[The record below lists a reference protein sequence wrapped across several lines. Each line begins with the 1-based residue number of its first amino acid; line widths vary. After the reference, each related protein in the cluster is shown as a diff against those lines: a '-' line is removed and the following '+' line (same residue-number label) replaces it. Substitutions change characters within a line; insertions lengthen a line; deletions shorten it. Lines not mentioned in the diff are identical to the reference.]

1 MEDNKQSPDLL
12 IRSLVDGDMNV
23 LDQIYDTY
31 RDDFLRW
38 AKSKFP
44 AALRDDLLDAWHDTM
59 IVFYEQVRDRLPKKS
74 APISIDQI
82 LIEYQILIGLA
93 FPAFLGKLSPGPY
106 LLSTYTLLRVRNNLY
121 F

>member
-38 AKSKFP
+38 ANQNFRQPSVS
-44 AALRDDLLDAWHDTM
+44 LLDAWHDTM
-59 IVFYEQVRDRLPKKS
+59 IMFYEQVRDRLLP
-74 APISIDQI
+74 
-82 LIEYQILIGLA
+82 
-93 FPAFLGKLSPGPY
+93 
-106 LLSTYTLLRVRNNLY
+106 
-121 F
+121 